1 MRYSKDTDTVK
12 ELLPTLENI
21 MGKFTQKIDSDGLI
35 DGFAGF
41 WNFYEWSETMSGNMK
56 DNGKAKE
63 APLNAFL
70 VLALKSYIEIR
81 KALGVPYTEQETL
94 CQSINK
100 ALGKHFYNPESKLFE
115 SYSDR
120 HHGVYSVLTNS
131 LCLLCGAAD
140 PYDKQNILK
149 ILVSNGN
156 ADLSFKIV
164 PNTLSMNSFRFD
176 ALLREDHGKYSQNIL
191 DEIDRVYG
199 YMLEMGATTFW
210 ETIKGSD
217 DFKGAGSL
225 CHGWSALPVYYY
237 SILVK

>member
-1 MRYSKDTDTVK
+1 M
-12 ELLPTLENI
+12 
-21 MGKFTQKIDSDGLI
+21 
-35 DGFAGF
+35 
-41 WNFYEWSETMSGNMK
+41 
-56 DNGKAKE
+56 
-63 APLNAFL
+63 
-70 VLALKSYIEIR
+70 
-81 KALGVPYTEQETL
+81 PYAEQETL
-94 CQSINK
+94 CAKVNAAQ
-100 ALGKHFYNPESKLFE
+100 GEHFYNSESKLFE

-120 HHGVYSVLTNS
+120 HHGIYSVLTNA

-140 PYDKQNILK
+140 RHDKQNILK
-149 ILVSNGN
+149 ILESNGET
-156 ADLSFKIV
+156 DLPFKVV

-176 ALLREDHGKYSQNIL
+176 ALLREDAEKYSQTIL
-191 DEIDRVYG
+191 NEIDRVYG